1 MAAPPNTYHIL
12 RFVSV
17 DGETHFRVKKNTP
30 LRKPMQNFSE
40 RFGLSLCSLRFYLKE
55 TYYLKIKPKDTPRKL
70 WMEKD
75 AYVHVLN
82 KNDVKFNIRE
92 QAHHIKSKIKS
103 AKEERK
109 RKRNSFEGV
118 KLIVRSNVNTV
129 HFRLKPTSSLKKLM
143 IAYSQKTGVRVQELR
158 FTFNGEAIK
167 EDDTPQ
173 ALKMKEDD
181 VITVERKIEEFG
193 DELDMNQ
200 LSIH

>member
-1 MAAPPNTYHIL
+1 MTVPPNTYHVL

-17 DGETHFRVKKNTP
+17 DGEIHFRVKKNTP
-30 LRKPMQNFSE
+30 LRKPMQVYSE

-103 AKEERK
+103 EKVK
-109 RKRNSFEGV
+109 KEGV

-129 HFRLKPTSSLKKLM
+129 HFRIKPTSSLKKLM
-143 IAYSQKTGVRVQELR
+143 TAYGEKTGVRVQELK
-158 FTFNGEAIK
+158 FTFNGETIR

-173 ALKMKEDD
+173 ALKMKQDD
-181 VITVERKIEEFG
+181 VITVEKKIEEIG
-193 DELDMNQ
+193 DELNMNQ